1 MRKLDLA
8 IMEYDGNGEHPF
20 PDIVWRA
27 LYELRKQVNNGA
39 MFPELEEQ
47 GDL

>member
-1 MRKLDLA
+1 MTKLDMALV
-8 IMEYDGNGEHPF
+8 EYDGNGGYPY

-39 MFPELEEQ
+39 KFPELEE
-47 GDL
+47 